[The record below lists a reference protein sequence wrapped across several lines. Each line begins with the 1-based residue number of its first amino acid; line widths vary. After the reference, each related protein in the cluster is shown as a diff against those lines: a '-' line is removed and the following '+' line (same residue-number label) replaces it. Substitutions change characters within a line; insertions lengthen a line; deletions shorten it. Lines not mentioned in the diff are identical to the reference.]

1 LVVAGVSFF
10 VFVRISAIVLFPV
23 VSARCSL
30 VLTHCV
36 GPLSI
41 AFDDIVALIVALGHF
56 APFKRVVGALIS
68 FRTGGHAIIIVVFF
82 LQFLTV
88 TVLLVAIFVDEV
100 NPALF
105 EIFASVLSDPVFTL
119 TETVF
124 RWAFERTMILSPAF
138 TIVVPVIIA
147 GHVIVIG
154 GHVIVILGH
163 VIVIGGIVSLVI
175 LGHVIVIGV
184 PVLITIRV
192 NAEHFFNLFTTT
204 FVSVVANLNINVT
217 SFRAPAIIDFPVF
230 TEHNIFAPILA
241 CLFSAVERT
250 FSVLFAFLIIVGR
263 VIFYSFEL
271 FCNLFTFT
279 FVSLAHEAD

>member
-1 LVVAGVSFF
+1 
-10 VFVRISAIVLFPV
+10 VLFPV
-23 VSARCSL
+23 VSTRCSL

-68 FRTGGHAIIIVVFF
+68 FRTGEHAIIIVVFF
-82 LQFLTV
+82 LHFLTV
-88 TVLLVAIFVDEV
+88 TGLLVAIFVDEV

-105 EIFASVLSDPVFTL
+105 VIFASVLSDPVFTL
-119 TETVF
+119 TETIL

-138 TIVVPVIIA
+138 TILVPVIIA
-147 GHVIVIG
+147 GHVIVF
-154 GHVIVILGH
+154 
-163 VIVIGGIVSLVI
+163 GGIVSLVI

-192 NAEHFFNLFTTT
+192 IAEHFFNLFTTT

-230 TEHNIFAPILA
+230 TEHNIFA
-241 CLFSAVERT
+241 
-250 FSVLFAFLIIVGR
+250 
-263 VIFYSFEL
+263 
-271 FCNLFTFT
+271 
-279 FVSLAHEAD
+279 